1 MAGPFRIEQR
11 WAVEGGSLKKPWLP
25 KHVVDCDGR
34 PFVEL
39 KTADRSINQFCDR
52 AVKTCVPVLNVLR
65 HLRNQVVNDE
75 ILKHL
80 RMVDPLGTYAKIP
93 VFWRTVLGATLQ

>member
-1 MAGPFRIEQR
+1 MRVEQR
-11 WAVEGGSLKKPWLP
+11 WVVEGGPLRKPWLP